1 MVRKP
6 AVRDIIQLV
15 IVIGIVIALNVLSG
29 FFFTRFDLTSEKRYT
44 LSETSEELLSE
55 IDDVIYLRVYL
66 DGELPAGFRRLR
78 DRTREMLDEFRAY
91 SNNNIEYEFIN
102 PSNQPDEKSR
112 NNLYRQLADQGLMPT
127 NIQIKSE
134 DGVEQKLIFPG
145 AIMSYRGEETA
156 LQLLKSRM
164 GAAPEEMLN
173 SSIEDLEFELTN
185 AIRKLTE
192 VRAERIGFIT
202 GHGELGER
210 QVADMA
216 NSLSEYYQLEQV
228 EINGQLNSLV
238 SRAEGDSG
246 AVIFPKYKAIIIAKP
261 DTAFSE
267 KDKFM
272 IDQFIM
278 YGGRVLWLV
287 EPVFCNM
294 DSLRYAPSTLA
305 IPMSLNLEDMLFKY
319 GARVNTD
326 LLQDARCAA
335 IPGPSGYVG
344 NQLQWALQPWIYF
357 PIVVPESDHPIV
369 RNLNGIKLEFACS
382 IDTVGGPGI
391 KKTVLLRTS
400 DKSRALR
407 TPTQVSLDAMV
418 EEPKP
423 EQFNRPH
430 MPVAVLL
437 EGEFESVFK
446 NRLTTLIKQ
455 DRDIKFKADGRKS
468 KMIVISDGDMIRNHI
483 NPDGTYLPTG
493 FDKYTSQQFGNKK
506 FLLNAINYL
515 CDDENLTA
523 IRSRAL
529 EIRLLDR
536 KKAESERT
544 KWQIINVGIPI
555 LLIILFGI
563 LNGYLRKK
571 RYA

>member
-1 MVRKP
+1 ML
-6 AVRDIIQLV
+6 RDMIQLLT
-15 IVIGIVIALNVLSG
+15 VIGIVIALNVLSG

-44 LSETSEELLSE
+44 LSETSKDLLE
-55 IDDVIYLRVYL
+55 NLDDVIYLKVYL

-102 PSNQPDEKSR
+102 PSNQPDDKSR
-112 NNLYRQLADQGLMPT
+112 NDLYRQLAKQGLMPT
-127 NIQIKSE
+127 NIQIKAE

-145 AIMSYRGEETA
+145 AIMTYRGQETA
-156 LQLLKSRM
+156 MQLLKSQM
-164 GAAPEEMLN
+164 GAAPEQMLN
-173 SSIEDLEFELTN
+173 SSTEDLEYEITN
-185 AIRKLTE
+185 AIRKMTSS
-192 VRAERIGFIT
+192 RAESIGFVE
-202 GHGELGER
+202 GHGELTER

-216 NSLSEYYQLEQV
+216 KSLSEYYRLERV
-228 EINGQLNSLV
+228 TINGKLNSLV

-261 DTAFSE
+261 DTIFTE
-267 KDKFM
+267 EDKFM
-272 IDQFIM
+272 IDQYIM

-305 IPMSLNLEDMLFKY
+305 IPTSVNLEDMLFKY
-319 GARVNTD
+319 GVRVNTD

-344 NQLQWALQPWIYF
+344 NQLQWALQPWVFF
-357 PIVVPESDHPIV
+357 PIVIPKSEHPIV
-369 RNLNGIKLEFACS
+369 RNLNGIKLEFTS
-382 IDTVGGPGI
+382 SLDTVGNSNI
-391 KKTVLLRTS
+391 KKTVLLSTS
-400 DKSRALR
+400 DKTRALR
-407 TPTQVSLDAMV
+407 TPTQVSLDVMV

-423 EQFNRPH
+423 EQFNKKYL
-430 MPVAVLL
+430 PVAVLL
-437 EGEFESVFK
+437 EGKFESVFK
-446 NRLTTLIKQ
+446 NRLTTMIKES
-455 DRDIKFKADGRKS
+455 RDIQFKEEGRS
-468 KMIVISDGDMIRNHI
+468 TKMIVVSDGDIMRNHI
-483 NPDGTYLPTG
+483 NPDGTYLPCG
-493 FDKYTSQQFGNKK
+493 FDQYTSQQFGNKT

-515 CDDENLTA
+515 CDDMSLTS
-523 IRSRAL
+523 IRSRSL

-544 KWQIINVGIPI
+544 KWQIINVVIPI
-555 LLIILFGI
+555 GLVILFGFI
-563 LNGYLRKK
+563 NAYFRKK

>member
-1 MVRKP
+1 ML
-6 AVRDIIQLV
+6 RDMIQLLTV
-15 IVIGIVIALNVLSG
+15 VGIVVALNVLSG

-44 LSETSEELLSE
+44 LSETSKDLLE
-55 IDDVIYLRVYL
+55 NLDDVIYLKVYL

-112 NNLYRQLADQGLMPT
+112 NDLYRQLAKQGLMPT
-127 NIQIKSE
+127 NIQIKAE

-145 AIMSYRGEETA
+145 AIMTYRGQETA
-156 LQLLKSRM
+156 MQLLKSQM
-164 GAAPEEMLN
+164 GAAPEQMLN
-173 SSIEDLEFELTN
+173 SSTEDLEYEITN
-185 AIRKLTE
+185 AIRKMTSL
-192 VRAERIGFIT
+192 RAESIGFIE
-202 GHGELGER
+202 GHGELTER

-216 NSLSEYYQLEQV
+216 KSLAEYYRLERV
-228 EINGQLNSLV
+228 TINGKLNSLV

-261 DTAFSE
+261 DTMFSE
-267 KDKFM
+267 EDKFM
-272 IDQFIM
+272 IDQYIM
-278 YGGRVLWLV
+278 YGGRVLWLA

-305 IPMSLNLEDMLFKY
+305 IPTSVNLEDMLFKY
-319 GARVNTD
+319 GVRVNTD

-344 NQLQWALQPWIYF
+344 NQLQWALQPWVFF
-357 PIVVPESDHPIV
+357 PIVIPRSEHPIV
-369 RNLNGIKLEFACS
+369 RNLNGIKLEFTS
-382 IDTVGGPGI
+382 SLDTVGKSNI
-391 KKTVLLRTS
+391 KKTVLLSTS
-400 DKSRALR
+400 DKTRALR
-407 TPTQVSLDAMV
+407 TPTQVSLDVMV

-423 EQFNRPH
+423 EQFNKKYL
-430 MPVAVLL
+430 PVAVLL
-437 EGEFESVFK
+437 EGKFESVFK
-446 NRLTTLIKQ
+446 NRLTSAIKES
-455 DRDIKFKADGRKS
+455 RDIKFKEEGRS
-468 KMIVISDGDMIRNHI
+468 TKMIVVSDGDIMRNHI
-483 NPDGTYLPTG
+483 NPDGTYLPCG
-493 FDKYTSQQFGNKK
+493 FDQYTSQQFGNKT

-515 CDDENLTA
+515 CDDMSLTS
-523 IRSRAL
+523 IRSRSL

-544 KWQIINVGIPI
+544 KWQIINVVIPI
-555 LLIILFGI
+555 GLVLLFGFI
-563 LNGYLRKK
+563 NAYFRKK

>member
-15 IVIGIVIALNVLSG
+15 TVVGIVIALNILSG

-44 LSETSEELLSE
+44 LSDQSKELLE
-55 IDDVIYLRVYL
+55 GIDDVVYLKVYL

-112 NNLYRQLADQGLMPT
+112 NELYRQLAKQGLMPT
-127 NIQIKSE
+127 NIQIKAE

-145 AIMSYRGEETA
+145 AIMTYRGEETA
-156 LQLLKSRM
+156 LQLLKSQM
-164 GAAPEEMLN
+164 GALPEEMLN
-173 SSIEDLEFELTN
+173 SSIEDLEFEMTN

-192 VRAERIGFIT
+192 VRAERVGFVT
-202 GHGELGER
+202 DHGELSER

-216 NSLSEYYQLEQV
+216 RSLSEYYQLERV
-228 EINGQLNSLV
+228 KIDGKLNSLV

-246 AVIFPKYKAIIIAKP
+246 AVIFPKYKAIVIAKP

-267 KDKFM
+267 EDKFM
-272 IDQFIM
+272 IDQYVM

-287 EPVFCNM
+287 DPIFCNM
-294 DSLRYAPSTLA
+294 DSLRYSPSTLA
-305 IPMSLNLEDMLFKY
+305 VPISLNLEDMLFKY
-319 GARVNTD
+319 GVRINTD
-326 LLQDARCAA
+326 LIQDARCAA

-344 NQLQWALQPWIYF
+344 DQLQWALQPWVYF
-357 PIVVPESDHPIV
+357 PIVVPETEHPVV

-382 IDTVGGPGI
+382 IDTVGGRGI

-407 TPTQVSLDAMV
+407 TPTKVSLDVMV
-418 EEPKP
+418 EEPTP
-423 EQFNRPH
+423 EQFNKPN

-437 EGEFESVFK
+437 EGRFESVFK
-446 NRLTTLIKQ
+446 NRLTSMIKQ
-455 DRDIKFKADGRKS
+455 DQSIKFRDEGKRT
-468 KMIVISDGDMIRNHI
+468 KMIVVSDGDVMRNHI

-536 KKAESERT
+536 KKAEAERT
-544 KWQIINVGIPI
+544 KWQFINVGIPI

-563 LNGYLRKK
+563 LNAYLRKK